1 MSQIINVP
9 KIVLGTWAWGNDGAF
24 GKTIRKTIRKTYSKK
39 SYKKLM
45 E

>member
-9 KIVLGTWAWGNDGAF
+9 KIVLGTWVWGNDGAF
-24 GKTIRKTIRKTYSKK
+24 GKTIRKTYSKK